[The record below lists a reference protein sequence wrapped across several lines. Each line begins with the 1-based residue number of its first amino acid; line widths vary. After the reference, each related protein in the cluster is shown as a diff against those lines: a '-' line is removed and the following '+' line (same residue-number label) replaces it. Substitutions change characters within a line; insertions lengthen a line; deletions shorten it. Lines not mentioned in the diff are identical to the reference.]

1 MRPNDSQVGCTE
13 LVYDGFRI
21 SDIFQVVDLSIPVLP
36 GIEAVSHELAQ
47 RPGAYFVAR
56 KVGTRQVKV
65 RLRLDA
71 ESRNPTV
78 IFDEWRKVSH
88 NLAKSEPKKL
98 YVGTDTY
105 MNALLVGDSV
115 IEDNAYYGE
124 VELTFVCHDPYVHG
138 QSHSVA
144 LSSNSAKTIQV
155 AGNSP
160 AFPVLELTATGAT
173 VTVRNVTTAQYVTI
187 PNTASGAAVVVDMGK
202 QLATINGSF
211 APVNLLSDFFSISGT
226 VSVRAEGA
234 SGTLE
239 YEELYL

>member
-1 MRPNDSQVGCTE
+1 MRPNQSQVGCTE

-21 SDIFQVVDLSIPVLP
+21 SDTFQVVDLSIPVLP

-71 ESRNPTV
+71 ASRNPTV
-78 IFDEWRKVSH
+78 IFDEWRQVSH
-88 NLAKSEPKKL
+88 NLAKTEPKKL

-124 VELTFVCHDPYVHG
+124 VELTFVCFDPYIHG
-138 QSHSVA
+138 PAHSVQ
-144 LSSNSAKTIQV
+144 LSNLSAKTFNV
-155 AGNSP
+155 EGNAP
-160 AFPVLELTATGAT
+160 GFPIATGTATRES
-173 VTVRNVTTAQYVTI
+173 VTVRNVTTNQYVTI
-187 PNTASGAAVVVDMGK
+187 PSAGSGTTVVVDMAK
-202 QLATINGSF
+202 QLATVNGSF
-211 APVNLLSDFFSISGT
+211 APVNLESDFFGIEGT
-226 VSVRAEGA
+226 VAVRFEGM
-234 SGTLE
+234 SGTLD